1 MLKNNE
7 NVELLISYFVSNF
20 DSKVSNIYQIIE
32 LLNQKYPQK
41 SINIIKLYGEF
52 SRGVA
57 IDKAVHSNFISDN
70 DIIFFIDVDIL
81 FRPLAFSRIRQNT
94 IRNQQIYLPIVFSEY
109 NPVLVQD
116 SSSKSSNNS
125 TIPWYSSSLAFNSI
139 PMLPNDGEFTS
150 DYRDMLLNYRHYD
163 NFTINNDNGYFR
175 EFGYGLASIY
185 KCDILNSKING
196 FVTDV
201 KGWGLED
208 VKFLEKIIHSSYHV
222 QNQILLNIADGKSD
236 QDSSDLTNINLNV
249 FRSPD
254 QSLIHIFHRIVCDQN
269 LDKDQYRMCLGTRA
283 NTLGSHKL
291 MKQKYFYEK
300 DFLQFVKQVKEIVVS

>member
-1 MLKNNE
+1 MD
-7 NVELLISYFVSNF
+7 LLISYFENN
-20 DSKVSNIYQIIE
+20 DDPKVSNIYQIIE
-32 LLNQKYPQK
+32 FLNQKYPQK

-57 IDKAVHSNFISDN
+57 IDKAIHSNFINDN

-81 FRPLAFSRIRQNT
+81 FRPLAINRIRQNT

-109 NPVLVQD
+109 NPVLVKD
-116 SSSKSSNNS
+116 SSKSSNNS
-125 TIPWYSSSLAFNSI
+125 SIPWYSSSLEFNSI
-139 PMLPNDGEFTS
+139 PILPNDGEFTS
-150 DYRDMLLNYRHYD
+150 DFSDMLSNYRHYD

-236 QDSSDLTNINLNV
+236 QETNDLTSINLNV

-254 QSLIHIFHRIVCDQN
+254 QSLIHIFHRIICDQN

-300 DFLQFVKQVKEIVVS
+300 DFLQFVKQVKETVVS

>member
-1 MLKNNE
+1 MLKSNE
-7 NVELLISYFVSNF
+7 NVELLISYFVSNT
-20 DSKVSNIYQIIE
+20 DPKVSNIYQVIK

-57 IDKAVHSNFISDN
+57 IDKAVHSNFINDN

-81 FRPLAFSRIRQNT
+81 FRPLALNRIRQNT

-109 NPVLVQD
+109 NPVLVKD
-116 SSSKSSNNS
+116 SSIKSSNNS
-125 TIPWYSSSLAFNSI
+125 TIPWNSSSLAFNSI
-139 PMLPNDGEFTS
+139 SMLPNDGEFTS

-163 NFTINNDNGYFR
+163 NFTTNNNNGYFR

-236 QDSSDLTNINLNV
+236 QDSK
-249 FRSPD
+249 F
-254 QSLIHIFHRIVCDQN
+254 
-269 LDKDQYRMCLGTRA
+269 
-283 NTLGSHKL
+283 
-291 MKQKYFYEK
+291 
-300 DFLQFVKQVKEIVVS
+300 